1 VRALLPSFVAKR
13 DEVLTE
19 KIVFEKFLPTRIMK
33 SSISGQNT
41 LHRIDEERKK
51 ERKKKKKKTKRL
63 SLFSLTFTGLD
74 IMKRDG
80 TTRKQPKQRRQS
92 REIFVVFFLIF
103 VALAFFFVF
112 SSSSSSSS
120 SYDDDDD
127 ESYYRS
133 STFKNGKNRRGTQDN
148 GRKKRDT
155 PSVWQGNPIRF
166 DVPDNVDVES
176 SLTFAPPPPPDKPL
190 FKIGWAKF
198 KQMEDRVKNTEKD
211 VFERGLRVSALK
223 DKWADYLPRPPKNTL
238 RPIRIAVPER
248 ITSSELES
256 IKSRIAQEDRERLEK
271 LREVKKEEN
280 DRRKEEDEFNDRVQN
295 QGLRESLSRLSS
307 STRAALLGTSS
318 SSSPSK
324 HGSSSSNNRHSSS
337 SGSSKHG

>member
-1 VRALLPSFVAKR
+1 
-13 DEVLTE
+13 
-19 KIVFEKFLPTRIMK
+19 VFEKFPHNHEK
-33 SSISGQNT
+33 QHSSSGQNT
-41 LHRIDEERKK
+41 LHLIDDDEERKK
-51 ERKKKKKKTKRL
+51 ERKKKKKKKKTKRL

-120 SYDDDDD
+120 SSYDDD

-133 STFKNGKNRRGTQDN
+133 STSKNGKNRRGTQDN

-211 VFERGLRVSALK
+211 LFERGLRVSALK

-256 IKSRIAQEDRERLEK
+256 IKSRVAQEDRERLEK
-271 LREVKKEEN
+271 LREVRKEES

-318 SSSPSK
+318 SSSPSRR
-324 HGSSSSNNRHSSS
+324 GSSSSNNRHSSS

>member
-1 VRALLPSFVAKR
+1 
-13 DEVLTE
+13 
-19 KIVFEKFLPTRIMK
+19 
-33 SSISGQNT
+33 
-41 LHRIDEERKK
+41 
-51 ERKKKKKKTKRL
+51 
-63 SLFSLTFTGLD
+63 
-74 IMKRDG
+74 MKRDG

-120 SYDDDDD
+120 SSYDDD

-133 STFKNGKNRRGTQDN
+133 STSKNGKNRRGTQDN

-271 LREVKKEEN
+271 LREVIKEEN

-318 SSSPSK
+318 SSSPSRR
-324 HGSSSSNNRHSSS
+324 GSSSSNNRHSSS

>member
-1 VRALLPSFVAKR
+1 
-13 DEVLTE
+13 
-19 KIVFEKFLPTRIMK
+19 
-33 SSISGQNT
+33 
-41 LHRIDEERKK
+41 
-51 ERKKKKKKTKRL
+51 
-63 SLFSLTFTGLD
+63 
-74 IMKRDG
+74 MKRDG

-120 SYDDDDD
+120 SSYDDDD

-133 STFKNGKNRRGTQDN
+133 STFKNGMNRRGTQDN

-271 LREVKKEEN
+271 LREVRKEEN